1 MSSLLEQAIIDA
13 KALRDAALK
22 NAEQLVIEKYSDQ
35 VKEAVNTL
43 LEQEEMDMGG
53 MDMDL
58 GGDTVA
64 EEEKEGSESE
74 EADQALVD
82 EVSPN
87 EAGEITL
94 DLTELERRIEDIEAE
109 EGEAGVAGLED
120 EKIPSTD
127 VAAGMADDIEASADV
142 DSLATEGIA
151 KWEKEIEDMVVQDV
165 LESLKVDI
173 KPKKRGWLGASNEE
187 IDHAV
192 EQELARMQD
201 DKVKEEAEALR
212 AALKKLEESNKRI
225 TKQNKKL
232 SQEKE
237 KLAESLSAHK
247 TAVHELK
254 EKFDVVNTSNAKLLY
269 INRTLDCSS
278 LNERQKKKIVEA
290 IANAGNA
297 NEAKVIFETLQ
308 STVQSEEKKTG
319 PKSLR
324 EAVDRRPSLLV
335 RSRKEERT
343 TSADIFAERMQRLAG
358 IKKQ

>member
-43 LEQEEMDMGG
+43 LEQEEMDM
-53 MDMDL
+53 DMDL
-58 GGDTVA
+58 GGDDTVA
-64 EEEKEGSESE
+64 EEEGSGSE
-74 EADQALVD
+74 EADQELVD
-82 EVSPN
+82 EVSPS
-87 EAGEITL
+87 ESGEITL

-109 EGEAGVAGLED
+109 EGEAGLAGLED
-120 EKIPSTD
+120 EKIPSAD
-127 VAAGMADDIEASADV
+127 VAAGMSDEIEASPDV

-151 KWEKEIEDMVVQDV
+151 KWEKEIEDMVVRDV

-173 KPKKRGWLGASNEE
+173 KPQKSGWMGTSDSE
-187 IDHAV
+187 IDQAV
-192 EQELARMQD
+192 EEELARLQD
-201 DKVKEEAEALR
+201 DKVKEEVEALR
-212 AALKKLEESNKRI
+212 SALKKLEESNKII
-225 TKQNKKL
+225 TRKNKKL

-237 KLAESLSAHK
+237 KIADSLRAHK
-247 TAVHELK
+247 SAVNELK

-269 INRTLDCSS
+269 INRTLDCGS

-308 STVQSEEKKTG
+308 STVQSDTKKTG

-343 TSADIFAERMQRLAG
+343 NSADIFAERMQRLAG
-358 IKKQ
+358 IKNNKT

>member
-87 EAGEITL
+87 ESGEITL

-237 KLAESLSAHK
+237 KLA
-247 TAVHELK
+247 
-254 EKFDVVNTSNAKLLY
+254 
-269 INRTLDCSS
+269 
-278 LNERQKKKIVEA
+278 
-290 IANAGNA
+290 
-297 NEAKVIFETLQ
+297 
-308 STVQSEEKKTG
+308 
-319 PKSLR
+319 
-324 EAVDRRPSLLV
+324 
-335 RSRKEERT
+335 
-343 TSADIFAERMQRLAG
+343 
-358 IKKQ
+358 